1 MANQTQNPLILA
13 EKFSLEK
20 SCGYWKVNNQYFFN
34 KFECLR
40 YASSIKNYEITYHFH
55 DFIYKSLDWSK
66 EPTDSLQEMYK
77 QRAQQIRDG
86 HDYLILSFSGGADST
101 NVLNSFINNNIKLDE
116 IYCEYPIEAIEKLK
130 HKFNNIKDSKH
141 IIFEWFMAAE
151 PILKKLSITNP
162 EIKITLQS
170 DTQKCIEAIDN
181 SELYKYMRPNTINP
195 LTRYHTLYE
204 IARENTKYGKV
215 AVITGLDKPR
225 IAYDPMNKV
234 FYSVFEDFSN
244 GFMNQGNLSSD
255 EITTEHFYYT
265 WRYPKLNQKMCF
277 VVKNALL
284 EIMKIPNLYAALLL
298 KTRDGLHIYDM
309 HKDFFK
315 KVLYE
320 TWDLNIWQA
329 EKSGNI
335 FYSPITQWVFDKD
348 ITTDKTR
355 EYYNKQLLELI
366 EGIDDHLFNY
376 ENGQKIAPINFVT
389 KANIF

>member
-1 MANQTQNPLILA
+1 MINQIQEALILA

-130 HKFNNIKDSKH
+130 HKFNNIKDPKH

-151 PILKKLSITNP
+151 PILKRLSITNP
-162 EIKITLQS
+162 EIKITLKS
-170 DTQKCIEAIDN
+170 DIGKCIEVIEN
-181 SELYKYMRPNTINP
+181 CELYKYIRPNTINP

-204 IARENTKYGKV
+204 IAREKTKYGKV
-215 AVITGLDKPR
+215 TVITGLDKPR
-225 IAYDPMNKV
+225 ISYDPTNKR
-234 FYSVFEDFSN
+234 FFSVFEDFSN

-255 EITTEHFYYT
+255 EITIEHFYYT
-265 WRYPKLNQKMCF
+265 WKYPKLNQKMCF
-277 VVKNALL
+277 VIKNALL
-284 EIMKIPNLYAALLL
+284 EAMKNPKLYESLLL
-298 KTRDGLHIYDM
+298 KMNGDTHIYNM

-315 KVLYE
+315 KALYE

-335 FYSPITQWVFDKD
+335 FYSPITEWFFDES
-348 ITTDKTR
+348 ITTNKTR

-376 ENGQKIAPINFVT
+376 ENDKKIAPKNFVT
-389 KANIF
+389 KASIF

>member
-66 EPTDSLQEMYK
+66 EPIDSLQEMYK

-101 NVLNSFINNNIKLDE
+101 NVLDSFINNNIKLDE

-130 HKFNNIKDSKH
+130 HKFNNIKDPKH

-151 PILKKLSITNP
+151 PILKRLSITNP

-204 IARENTKYGKV
+204 IAREKTKYGKV

-225 IAYDPMNKV
+225 IAYNPMSKA

-244 GFMNQGNLSSD
+244 GFINQGNLSSD

-277 VVKNALL
+277 VIKNALL
-284 EIMKIPNLYAALLL
+284 EAMKTPELYSSLLL
-298 KTRDGLHIYDM
+298 KTRDGIHIYDM

-315 KVLYE
+315 KILYE

-329 EKSGNI
+329 QKSGNI